1 MTELEI
7 FEKLK
12 EIFKLVVNSETDLS
26 VVTMDSNIVK
36 DLGMSSIALV
46 YLIVGIEEMF
56 DVDMSDVSFNTFEN
70 VGDVVKYIKES
81 I

>member
-12 EIFKLVVNSETDLS
+12 EVFKLVVNSETDLS

>member
-12 EIFKLVVNSETDLS
+12 EVFKLVVNSETDLS

-46 YLIVGIEEMF
+46 YLIVGIEEIF

>member
-12 EIFKLVVNSETDLS
+12 EVFKLVVNSETDLS

-46 YLIVGIEEMF
+46 YLIIGMEEMF
-56 DVDMSDVSFNTFEN
+56 DVDMSDVSFNTFET